1 MVDILEQLGG
11 IGNAIEA
18 ALGQFAVI
26 FVLLYLVDLI
36 RTIYGHYKKDFF
48 QAKYDELMKELD
60 EDLGVA
66 RLI

>member
-36 RTIYGHYKKDFF
+36 RTIYGHYKKDF
-48 QAKYDELMKELD
+48 Y
-60 EDLGVA
+60 
-66 RLI
+66 